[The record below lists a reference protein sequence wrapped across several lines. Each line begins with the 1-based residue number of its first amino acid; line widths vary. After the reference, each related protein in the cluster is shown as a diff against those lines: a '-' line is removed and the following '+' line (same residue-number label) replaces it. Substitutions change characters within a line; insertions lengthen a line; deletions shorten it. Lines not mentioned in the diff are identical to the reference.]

1 MTRRTDTVG
10 LVASETEERVFGDPF
25 FAQVLRGASQ
35 RLNADGVELTFT
47 MTQADDDPD
56 SLVRYLTGG
65 HVGGA
70 RTAAQH
76 LRRQGRQR
84 VATVTGPLDMSAG
97 VDRLEGFRA
106 GLGRVFNKG
115 HVAHGDF
122 ATESGTAATATL
134 LDHDPHRRS
143 LLRLRPH
150 GAGR

>member
-1 MTRRTDTVG
+1 M
-10 LVASETEERVFGDPF
+10 
-25 FAQVLRGASQ
+25 
-35 RLNADGVELTFT
+35 
-47 MTQADDDPD
+47 
-56 SLVRYLTGG
+56 RYLTGG
-65 HVGGA
+65 HVDGVLSISEHGGGRLVRILVEAQVPVVVGGLPIDAGVDVSFVDNDNVGGA

-106 GLGRVFNKG
+106 GLGRDFNKG

-122 ATESGTAATATL
+122 TTESGTAATATL